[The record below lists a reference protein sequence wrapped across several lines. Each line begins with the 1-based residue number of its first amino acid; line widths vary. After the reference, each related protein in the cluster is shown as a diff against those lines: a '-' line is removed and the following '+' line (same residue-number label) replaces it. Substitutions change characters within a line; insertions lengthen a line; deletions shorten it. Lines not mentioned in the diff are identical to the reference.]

1 MKLERKAAEGVWGVK
16 KEVYDRISMSN
27 TRPR

>member
-1 MKLERKAAEGVWGVK
+1 MELERKAAEGAWGVK
-16 KEVYDRISMSN
+16 EEVYNRTSMSN